1 MKKRILAFLLAFV
14 MAFSVF
20 PVWAE
25 EAAEADPY
33 ANLTEEERE
42 YLNDLMYKYY
52 QSVMKLIINAY
63 NNGEITEAE
72 LYGAF
77 IKELIGTDPD
87 MVEAGIRA
95 ATTLL
100 DSNSYYLNQE
110 EYEQYYQ
117 HLAADYCGIGV
128 IVTSMNG
135 PITVTGYSAEKTPA
149 KTAGMLPGDVI
160 VSVDGVDVSGM
171 TATETG
177 TLIKGEKGTS
187 VRIGILRNGE
197 RLDIDVI
204 RNDIEQNPVSYKVE
218 SDYMYIKL
226 TVFSEGS
233 SKKVGEALKIADA
246 RGIKKIILDLRDNGG
261 GLGTEAFALA
271 SLFIPKDEIITT
283 IKYNDSELDEVHKST
298 ATFRKKKYTTAVL
311 VNENSASCSEMV
323 AGALQDHGLGY
334 LIGKNT
340 YGKSTGQQFYPIDA
354 LGGYLKL
361 TISRYCTPSG
371 NSIPDDGIT
380 PDKYVVN
387 KKVSLNKSGKFKKMT
402 FERKPVLGDSGEDIS
417 ACKERFNLLGY
428 YVGDTD
434 NPEFDKLLEEV
445 VKKFQSDS
453 GLYSYGVLDNA
464 TMYKLYE
471 VTNGFEVEE
480 DTQME
485 AAIEY
490 LGRK

>member
-1 MKKRILAFLLAFV
+1 MKKRILALLLVLV
-14 MAFSVF
+14 MVLSAS

-25 EAAEADPY
+25 DVAETEQ
-33 ANLTEEERE
+33 LTDEERQV
-42 YLNDLMYKYY
+42 LNDMMYKYY
-52 QSVMKLIINAY
+52 QSVMKLILNAY

-77 IKELIGTDPD
+77 IKEVIGTDPE
-87 MVEAGIRA
+87 MVESAVRA
-95 ATTLL
+95 ATNIL
-100 DSNSYYLNQE
+100 DDNSFYLSHE

-135 PITVTGYSAEKTPA
+135 PVTVTGYSADKTPA
-149 KTAGMLPGDVI
+149 KTAGILPGDVI
-160 VSVDGVDVSGM
+160 VSVDGTDVTGKTSN
-171 TATETG
+171 ETG

-187 VRIGILRNGE
+187 VKLGILRGGQIIE
-197 RLDIDVI
+197 IAVI
-204 RNDIEQNPVSYKVE
+204 RDDIEQNPVSYNIE
-218 SDYMYIKL
+218 ADYMYIKL

-233 SKKVGEALKIADA
+233 AAKVAEALKIADA

-261 GLGTEAFALA
+261 GIGTEAFALA
-271 SLFIPKDEIITT
+271 SLFIPKDGLITT

-298 ATFRKKKYTTAVL
+298 ANFRNRKYITAVL

-340 YGKSTGQQFYPIDA
+340 FGKSTGQQVYPIDA
-354 LGGYLKL
+354 LDGYLKL
-361 TISRYCTPSG
+361 TVSKYCTPSG
-371 NSIPDDGIT
+371 HPIPDDGIF
-380 PDKYVVN
+380 PDRTVVN
-387 KKVSLNKSGKFKKMT
+387 QKVPLNKSGKFTKMS
-402 FERKPVLGDSGEDIS
+402 FERKPSFGDSGDDVK
-417 ACKERFNLLGY
+417 ACKERLSLLGY
-428 YVGDTD
+428 YVGDTK
-434 NPEFDKLLEEV
+434 NPDFDQLLDAV
-445 VKKFQSDS
+445 VKKFQQDN
-453 GLYSYGVLDNA
+453 GFYSYGVLDNA
-464 TMYKLYE
+464 TMLKLYE
-471 VTNGFEVEE
+471 LTNGFEVEE

>member
-1 MKKRILAFLLAFV
+1 MKKRILALLLAFV
-14 MAFSVF
+14 MTFTAL

-25 EAAEADPY
+25 DAADTDPY
-33 ANLTEEERE
+33 ADLTEEEKE
-42 YLNDLMYKYY
+42 ILNDLMYKYY
-52 QSVMKLIINAY
+52 QSVVKLILNAY

-77 IKELIGTDPD
+77 IKEVIGTDPD
-87 MVEAGIRA
+87 MVEAAVRA

-100 DSNSYYLNQE
+100 DSNSFYLSQE

-135 PITVTGYSAEKTPA
+135 PVTVTGYSAEKTPA
-149 KTAGMLPGDVI
+149 KTAGILPGDVI
-160 VSVDGVDVSGM
+160 VSVDGTDVTDK
-171 TATETG
+171 TATEIG

-187 VRIGILRNGE
+187 VRLGILRTGE

-204 RNDIEQNPVSYKVE
+204 RNDIEQNPVSYKIE
-218 SDYMYIKL
+218 PDYMYIKL

-233 SKKVGEALKIADA
+233 AKKVEEALKIADA

-261 GLGTEAFALA
+261 GIGTEAFALA
-271 SLFIPKDEIITT
+271 SLFIPKDGLITT

-298 ATFRKKKYTTAVL
+298 SKFKKGKYITAVL

-334 LIGKNT
+334 IIGKNT
-340 YGKSTGQQFYPIDA
+340 YGKSTGQQIYPIDA
-354 LGGYLKL
+354 LQGYLKL
-361 TISRYCTPSG
+361 TISRYYTPSG
-371 NSIPDDGIT
+371 YSIPDDGII

-387 KKVSLNKSGKFKKMT
+387 KTVPLSKSGKFIPMS
-402 FERKPVLGDSGEDIS
+402 FERKPVLGDSGEDII
-417 ACKERFNLLGY
+417 ACKQRLNILGY
-428 YVGDTD
+428 YVGDTQ
-434 NPEFDKLLEEV
+434 NPDFDQLLKSV
-445 VKKFQSDS
+445 VCKFQEDM

-464 TMYKLYE
+464 TMLCLYNE
-471 VTNGFEVEE
+471 TNGFEVEE

-485 AAIEY
+485 QAIEY